1 MPLYQLSTY
10 MAFFLAKA
18 EMKTEKKSFTKKKK
32 KKAKKQTNKQK
43 KQEAR
48 AWCKTCQTNSEFPI
62 LIYEGWAGHI
72 TRLMVPFCNSVLEL
86 HLILT
91 WRLYPATALSFQG

>member
-32 KKAKKQTNKQK
+32 KKQKNKQTNKK
-43 KQEAR
+43 SRKQELGAR
-48 AWCKTCQTNSEFPI
+48 HVKLTQSFP
-62 LIYEGWAGHI
+62 
-72 TRLMVPFCNSVLEL
+72 F
-86 HLILT
+86 
-91 WRLYPATALSFQG
+91 SFMRDGQVTSHG